1 MTVKLRL
8 AVAAL
13 LLFLVVMVDFTSRI
27 MSVLADGGLVCG
39 IVVLL
44 WPVIKETAC
53 IMLDFF
59 VYCLLKILLHG
70 ESPCA
75 EGQSAT
81 RYMG

>member
-1 MTVKLRL
+1 CSGSSSGELPVTVKLRL

-44 WPVIKETAC
+44 WPVIKRNS
-53 IMLDFF
+53 
-59 VYCLLKILLHG
+59 LHN
-70 ESPCA
+70 A
-75 EGQSAT
+75 
-81 RYMG
+81 

>member
-1 MTVKLRL
+1 RCSGSSSGELPVTVKLRL

-44 WPVIKETAC
+44 WPVIKRNS
-53 IMLDFF
+53 
-59 VYCLLKILLHG
+59 LHN
-70 ESPCA
+70 A
-75 EGQSAT
+75 
-81 RYMG
+81 

>member
-27 MSVLADGGLVCG
+27 MSVLADGVLVCG

-44 WPVIKETAC
+44 WPVIKRNSLHNAW
-53 IMLDFF
+53 FF
-59 VYCLLKILLHG
+59 VCCLLKTLLHG

-75 EGQSAT
+75 EGRSAT